1 MGRNFP
7 SSTDLVRQLIS
18 DLKPFAD
25 LLPPQDRL
33 IFRQFTELALNN
45 RFAIANAASLMP
57 LEATILILLLEEHK
71 RSQHLYDELRLELDH
86 LKQALQRLDP
96 SQDGSP

>member
-1 MGRNFP
+1 
-7 SSTDLVRQLIS
+7 
-18 DLKPFAD
+18 
-25 LLPPQDRL
+25 
-33 IFRQFTELALNN
+33 
-45 RFAIANAASLMP
+45 MP

-71 RSQHLYDELRLELDH
+71 RSQHLYDELRLELDR